1 MDLTSRNVSFPRRQQ
16 LRRLSRAM
24 VMGVGACAAFALA
37 LSAAGSEA
45 FGAATVMFL
54 VGAVLGVLARD
65 QARLAARSGVGA
77 RSEAE
82 VRLALQ
88 VLEREGW
95 RLRSSLAWQGRGDV
109 DHVAIAPTGVA
120 FAIETKTLRFQP
132 SHLASVRAQAVWL
145 ERRRRRWCPR
155 GARAVLCVTRGPQLE
170 HVADGVL
177 VVSVDRLAAM
187 LRVGA
192 GTVQRPEFLAPE

>member
-1 MDLTSRNVSFPRRQQ
+1 MDLASQNVSFPRRQQ
-16 LRRLSRAM
+16 LRRLGQTALL
-24 VMGVGACAAFALA
+24 GVGACVALALA
-37 LSAAGSEA
+37 LSAAASQA
-45 FGAATVMFL
+45 FGAATVLL
-54 VGAVLGVLARD
+54 VVSAALGLYARD

-77 RSEAE
+77 RSEAD
-82 VRLALQ
+82 VQRALR
-88 VLEREGW
+88 VLEGEGW
-95 RLRSSLAWQGRGDV
+95 RLRSSLPWQGRGDV

-120 FAIETKTLRFQP
+120 FAIETKTRSYQP
-132 SHLASVRAQAVWL
+132 AHLAVVRAQAVWL

-177 VVSVDRLAAM
+177 VVSVNRLVAV

-192 GTVQRPEFLAPE
+192 GTAPRPAFLAPK